1 MSSSVRVRFA
11 PSPTGQLHFGGL
23 RTALYNYLFSKS
35 SHGQFLLRIEDTDR
49 ERTVPGAMEQIQSL
63 LQWTKIKPDERP
75 VIQSERVHLYRQYVG
90 QLFGKSNHQNQPH
103 VYRCFCPTDRL
114 MLLRH
119 ECKRQSQPYRYDG
132 RCKQLSE
139 KQISK
144 KDLLDRIFVAQRSR
158 FSDEYVQQGLPHVIR
173 FSLPTD
179 ERGVQKYED
188 LVYGH
193 HEHNPYANEGDFI
206 LLKSDGFPTYHL
218 ANVIDDHL
226 MNITHVLRGH
236 EWQTSTSKHLLLY
249 GAFGWTPPV
258 FGHLPLL
265 ERERGRKL
273 SKRDKE
279 NAVNPIEIEFYRSK
293 GFVPDAILN
302 FIALCGGGGFS
313 DQDALV
319 GKTLDEM
326 VSLFDVR
333 MFSRHAAIVDFQKLI
348 LCQRAH
354 LRRAYERS
362 AESRKSV
369 LDELRAKLLKNY
381 PEKKNSQAI
390 QLRDEYLEKTLNM
403 IDFRI
408 SLLDEL
414 FTDPL
419 YEYLWK
425 EPQFNEN
432 LVENVDQ
439 LRFVIRHTLDQL
451 VDLRFTFDDAKKL
464 VQLYRPKKMTNK
476 DVFRIWRSV
485 LCGCLQGPPVHE
497 IAAFFG
503 QDIVR
508 KRFENALL
516 SVEENRREVSQS

>member
-1 MSSSVRVRFA
+1 MSFVRVRFA

-75 VIQSERVHLYRQYVG
+75 VIQSERAHLYRQYVS
-90 QLFGKSNHQNQPH
+90 QLFNKYNHQNQPH
-103 VYRCFCPTDRL
+103 VYRCFCSTDRL

-139 KQISK
+139 KQINEN
-144 KDLLDRIFVAQRSR
+144 I
-158 FSDEYVQQGLPHVIR
+158 QQGVPHVIR

-179 ERGVQKYED
+179 EHGTQKYED

-249 GAFGWTPPV
+249 KAFQWIPPA

-279 NAVNPIEIEFYRSK
+279 NAVNPIEIEYYREK
-293 GFVPDAILN
+293 GFYSDAILN
-302 FIALCGGGGFS
+302 FITLCGGGGFS
-313 DQDALV
+313 DHESIV

-326 VSLFDVR
+326 IPLFDIKL
-333 MFSRHAAIVDFQKLI
+333 FSRHAAIVDFQKLI
-348 LCQRAH
+348 LCQRTH
-354 LRRAYERS
+354 LRRAYEKS
-362 AESRKSV
+362 NESRKMI
-369 LDELRAKLLKNY
+369 LNELKEKLLKNY
-381 PEKKNSQAI
+381 PEKKNSNSI
-390 QLRDEYLEKTLNM
+390 QLHDDYLEKTLNM

-414 FTDPL
+414 FSNPL

-425 EPQFNEN
+425 EPEFH
-432 LVENVDQ
+432 VDLIDNIDQ
-439 LRFVIRHTLDQL
+439 IRFVIEKSLEKL
-451 VDLRFTFDDAKKL
+451 CELRFSHDDVKNFVEIYK
-464 VQLYRPKKMTNK
+464 PKKITAK

-485 LCGCLQGPPVHE
+485 LCGCFQGPPVHD
-497 IAAFFG
+497 IATFFG
-503 QDIVR
+503 RDIVK
-508 KRFENALL
+508 KRFEKALRI
-516 SVEENRREVSQS
+516 VDEKKI